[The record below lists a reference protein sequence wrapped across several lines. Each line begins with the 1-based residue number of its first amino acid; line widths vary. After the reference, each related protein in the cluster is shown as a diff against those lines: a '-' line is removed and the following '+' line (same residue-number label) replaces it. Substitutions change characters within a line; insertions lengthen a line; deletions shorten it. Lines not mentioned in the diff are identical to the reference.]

1 MNTPRIVGSLL
12 LLVCALACDS
22 TPDPGAKGGECR
34 IGPDPCDD
42 DLLCWQGECSNP
54 EDVPAQPLTEEAFV
68 ATVQLTKTT
77 LKADGEDSAIFAFTL
92 LDRKTGKPTSL
103 PGVYLR
109 THPINA
115 GVLSESKLAL
125 ENGEGVVSVRACD
138 VRYNTCPP
146 AFRIVLVTDAF
157 PTEPILQS
165 PEIRY
170 TGLPAVDTDATPG
183 AGGSVTV
190 VDAGTGGAGGTPVA
204 TGDAGTGGVGVP
216 GLPTDE
222 DMQGVLDM
230 FAART
235 EDCDAAAA
243 QYEGPAKQLA
253 LEVCRTCRDV
263 WRNGGAAV
271 ITTLLQVD
279 PATGMAVPSLISK
292 GQIRNLAVD
301 QHEGQD
307 PPQHLTGTVSA
318 GGDAP
323 GPLDFDVPLIL
334 SRFQTGCTPTIDA
347 TGLPRWFISP
357 CHSLSFAF
365 CGDRIATISRGE
377 HAVLWSVDS
386 DVSYCSDADG
396 ISVARGQFDP
406 IPRLFMCVNTF
417 TR

>member
-190 VDAGTGGAGGTPVA
+190 VDAGTGGTPVG
-204 TGDAGTGGVGVP
+204 TLDAGTGGVAPPVQD
-216 GLPTDE
+216 LPTDA
-222 DMQGVLDM
+222 DMQAVLDTLV
-230 FAART
+230 AGT
-235 EDCDAAAA
+235 EDCEAAAA
-243 QYEGPAKQLA
+243 QYQGPAKQLA
-253 LEVCRTCRDV
+253 LDVCNTCRGV
-263 WRNGGAAV
+263 WRNGGGAL
-271 ITTLLQVD
+271 ITTALQPD
-279 PATGMAVPSLISK
+279 PATGSAVPSLIHK
-292 GQIRNLAVD
+292 GPIRNLAVD
-301 QHEGQD
+301 KHEGLV
-307 PPQHLTGTVSA
+307 PPEHLTGTVSA

-323 GPLDFDVPLIL
+323 GNLVFDVPLVVGDYT
-334 SRFQTGCTPTIDA
+334 SGCNATINA
-347 TGLPRWFISP
+347 TGLPRWFNSP
-357 CHSLSFAF
+357 CDTLSFTF
-365 CGDRIATISRGE
+365 CGERVATVTGGE
-377 HAVLWSVDS
+377 HAVLWAVDS
-386 DVSYCSDADG
+386 NVSYCTDADG
-396 ISVARGQFDP
+396 MLVAPGQLDP